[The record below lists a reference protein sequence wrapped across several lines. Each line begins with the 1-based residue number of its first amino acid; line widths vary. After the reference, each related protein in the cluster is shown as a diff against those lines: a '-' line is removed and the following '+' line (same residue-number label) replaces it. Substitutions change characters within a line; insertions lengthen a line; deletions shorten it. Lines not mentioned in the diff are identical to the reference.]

1 MRDYCGIVNPF
12 EEETKMTDM
21 SLVSKSF
28 KAFMTEAPAHQAAWM
43 EAVQKLESASKLDPK
58 TGELAYIAVL
68 AAARLE
74 SGLPFHV
81 KHAKSLGA
89 TREEIVSAMLI
100 GLPAVG
106 NIVTQALPA
115 ALEAYDTT

>member
-1 MRDYCGIVNPF
+1 MS
-12 EEETKMTDM
+12 DM

-28 KAFMTEAPAHQAAWM
+28 KTFMTEAPAHQAAWM
-43 EAVQKLESASKLDPK
+43 EATGKLEGASRLDPK

-74 SGLPFHV
+74 SGLLFHV
-81 KHAKSLGA
+81 RHAKSLGA
-89 TREEIVSAMLI
+89 TREEIISAVLI

-106 NIVTQALPA
+106 NAVTQALPA
-115 ALEAYDTT
+115 ALDAYDTG